1 MRRLIIIGLVIASVG
16 SLSFANG
23 GERAVRAA
31 KEILVPGDLEEGIE
45 FFHGTWDEAKKKA
58 KKEDKLIFLDA
69 MATWCGPC
77 KMMAKNT
84 FTDKEVGAYFNKNFI
99 NVKMDMEKDPEGPR
113 LSKKFGLK
121 AYPSLYF
128 LDENEAVVHSTIGYQ
143 DSKSL
148 IALGEEALK

>member
-1 MRRLIIIGLVIASVG
+1 MRRIIILGIVIASVG

-23 GERAVRAA
+23 GERAVKAA

-69 MATWCGPC
+69 MAAWCGPC

-84 FTDKEVGAYFNKNFI
+84 FTDEKVGEFFNKNFI
-99 NVKMDMEKDPEGPR
+99 NVKMDMEKNPEGAR
-113 LSKKFGLK
+113 LSKKFGLR

-128 LDENEAVVHSTIGYQ
+128 LDENEEIVEHTIGYQ
-143 DSKSL
+143 DAKSL
-148 IALGEEALK
+148 LEFAKGAI